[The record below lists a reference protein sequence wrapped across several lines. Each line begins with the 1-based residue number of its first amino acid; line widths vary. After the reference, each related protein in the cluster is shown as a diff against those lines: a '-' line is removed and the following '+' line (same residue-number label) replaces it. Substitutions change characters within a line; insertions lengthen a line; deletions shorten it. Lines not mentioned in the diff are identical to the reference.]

1 MRRMLSGFLAASM
14 VASVCATMSFA
25 AEPAKI
31 TFTFPG
37 GDKTQ
42 VGGLDAG
49 DAAADAVTVTY
60 DRVQLVANPTDQDPE
75 IILGEVSLPSDLISE
90 DENENGTV
98 DAIDA
103 EKWAKALNK
112 VKFQDV
118 KIDGKFYQVTLG
130 YKTNNSVVATF
141 SPAVA
146 VKGINDNNYILRLK
160 HADKDKFGL
169 TTANGAIVDGKGG
182 ETANIE
188 QGGSWIES
196 EQDRQA
202 SDVLVCYGDGTPIP
216 LTEDP
221 IGVNN
226 DQNDEGGVQSSKTV
240 YFMLRDDVVPRLSDD
255 SYWKLKITKG
265 DNGKYIKAVSDATKN
280 FSGNLY
286 DVNTGR
292 AVEGTGG
299 SRHRYIK
306 VELNE
311 IFTDDEIKMTLDM
324 RISAKSKAADTLDG
338 VEEDTEIKVKDFSF
352 YMKNLVR
359 DADNEWVVGTS
370 GLMLNPVKNDWNEVT
385 YTNEN
390 GDVAFLRFFGDSDTG
405 KFYAKLSTMW
415 EHSDYASY
423 FNDQDAYIF
432 QFTGSPSLSSTSRA
446 DLEIYNPFVD
456 HDGNE
461 TFDPEQAVI
470 YQVMDGDLFDIT
482 SQFEYREGSNGDMAY
497 CTRVRF
503 LGTFIICQ
511 KPVDEASTD
520 DVVDLVP
527 DDLVPDT
534 NTGAPVEVNPGNNG
548 GSGSKA
554 PANTGKF

>member
-25 AEPAKI
+25 AESATI
-31 TFTFPG
+31 TFAFPTG
-37 GDKTQ
+37 LGDSELGKD
-42 VGGLDAG
+42 GA
-49 DAAADAVTVTY
+49 TVTY
-60 DRVQLVANPTDQDPE
+60 DRVQLVAQPKDQNKE
-75 IILGEVSLPSDLISE
+75 VVILGEVGLPNDLTNEDSD
-90 DENENGTV
+90 DDGTV
-98 DAIDA
+98 EAISA
-103 EKWAKALNK
+103 GQWSKALNK

-118 KIDGKFYQVTLG
+118 KIGGKFYQITLG
-130 YKTNNSVVATF
+130 YNRTTNNVIATF

-146 VKGINDNNYILRLK
+146 VDGINDNDYVLQLV
-160 HADKDKFGL
+160 HADKDRTGL
-169 TTANGAIVDGKGG
+169 ATQAGTVFEGKGG
-182 ETANIE
+182 ETADIE
-188 QGGSWIES
+188 QGGTFV
-196 EQDRQA
+196 DTVYA
-202 SDVLVCYGDGTPIP
+202 SDVLVSYGDGTPIP
-216 LTEDP
+216 LTESSV
-221 IGVNN
+221 GVNK
-226 DQNDEGGVQSSKTV
+226 DQNDEGGVQSSKTL
-240 YFMLRDDVVPRLSDD
+240 YFMIRDDVVPRASDD
-255 SYWKLKITKG
+255 SYWKVKIAKG

-286 DVNTGR
+286 DVNTGK

-299 SRHRYIK
+299 ARHRYIK

-324 RISAKSKAADTLDG
+324 RLSAKSKAASSLDG

-352 YMKNLVR
+352 YMKNIVR
-359 DADNEWVVGTS
+359 AADNEWIVGTD

-385 YTNEN
+385 YCDED
-390 GDVAFLRFFGDSDTG
+390 GDVAYLKFFGDSDTG
-405 KFYAKLSTMW
+405 KFYSKLSTKW
-415 EHSDYASY
+415 EHADYASY

-446 DLEIYNPFVD
+446 DLEIYSPFVD
-456 HDGNE
+456 QDGNE
-461 TFDPEQAVI
+461 TFDPEQAII

-482 SQFEYREGSNGDMAY
+482 NQFEYREGNNGDMAY
-497 CTRVRF
+497 CSRVRF

-511 KPVDEASTD
+511 KPVDEASND

-527 DDLVPDT
+527 DDNLTPD
-534 NTGAPVEVNPGNNG
+534 NNAGAPVEVNPGSNG